1 MKISKKDL
9 LKKIEQL
16 DLRLMNLWLSESA
29 DLNDDDIWEI
39 FVVLLESRVELL
51 NVCIEAKVPLTP
63 EICMPEWLEKLT
75 SSRKEIRLHELKK
88 MAQKRGKSE
97 QYRLYES
104 MAKVL
109 GEPEL

>member
-1 MKISKKDL
+1 MRISKKDL

-16 DLRLMNLWLSESA
+16 DQRLMGLWLSEHA
-29 DLNDDDIWEI
+29 DMNDDEIWEI

-51 NVCIEAKVPLTP
+51 NVCIQAKVPLSP

-75 SSRKEIRLHELKK
+75 NSRKEVRLHELKK
-88 MAQKRGKSE
+88 VTQKTGKGDK
-97 QYRLYES
+97 YRLYES

-109 GEPEL
+109 GEPET

>member
-16 DLRLMNLWLSESA
+16 DLKLMNLWIGENS

-51 NVCIEAKVPLTP
+51 NVCLDAKVPLTP

-75 SSRKEIRLHELKK
+75 NSRKEVRLHELKK
-88 MAQKRGKSE
+88 IAHKNGKSDK
-97 QYRLYES
+97 YRLYEN
-104 MAKVL
+104 MANVI